1 MFQAKNIY
9 SAQAVKGAL
18 KQWHDNI
25 YNTDRPRRSVLRCS
39 VIFYIRHASSMH
51 LVFKGLVSANKTLQ
65 SHVHKM
71 NIGLMLGL

>member
-18 KQWHDNI
+18 KQWHNNI
-25 YNTDRPRRSVLRCS
+25 YTD
-39 VIFYIRHASSMH
+39 IFYIRHAGSMH

-71 NIGLMLGL
+71 SIGLMLGL